1 MFFSPG
7 ENPMISGR
15 ILMDVDGDHVR
26 RMNDQ
31 QQYMR
36 VVFLLTLWGVESLT
50 TLNAKMASLLLSK
63 KQEVIYYL

>member
-26 RMNDQ
+26 RMNDR
-31 QQYMR
+31 QQYIR
-36 VVFLLTLWGVESLT
+36 VVFLLALWGVESPT
-50 TLNAKMASLLLSK
+50 THNAKMTSLLLSK
-63 KQEVIYYL
+63 KQEVIYFL